1 MGRSDQRSQW
11 DGRGGIV
18 SLAKFVEEHREA
30 LDADLLRVGYE
41 VEDIGCALSW
51 GALGS
56 FIKYL
61 PQDGAV
67 VREMHPE
74 ESTWATTVKT
84 NSILAD
90 IYDMLVAINANLTA
104 IGSGKPAKR
113 IRPYPRPGHKDE
125 DTQHIGTAVPVEELN
140 KLFRREE

>member
-1 MGRSDQRSQW
+1 MVGGDEGSQR
-11 DGRGGIV
+11 GICGGII
-18 SLAKFVEEHREA
+18 SLARFIEEHREA
-30 LDADLLRVGYE
+30 LNADLLTTGYE

-51 GALGS
+51 GALGA

-61 PQDGAV
+61 PPDSAV
-67 VREMHPE
+67 VRETHPE
-74 ESTWATTVKT
+74 EALWATTIKT

-90 IYDMLVAINANLTA
+90 IYDVLLMINANLMA
-104 IGSGKPAKR
+104 VGNGKPAKR

-125 DTQHIGTAVPVEELN
+125 NTQHIGTAVPIAEIN

>member
-1 MGRSDQRSQW
+1 MGGRDQRSQR
-11 DGRGGIV
+11 GSRGGII

-30 LDADLLRVGYE
+30 LDADLLTTGFE

-56 FIKYL
+56 FIKHL
-61 PQDGAV
+61 PPDSAV
-67 VREMHPE
+67 IREIHPE
-74 ESTWATTVKT
+74 ESAWATTVKT

-90 IYDMLVAINANLTA
+90 IYDVLSAINANLTA

-113 IRPYPRPGHKDE
+113 VKPYPRPGHKDE
-125 DTQHIGTAVPVEELN
+125 DTQHIGTAVSVAELN
-140 KLFRREE
+140 KLFRKEE